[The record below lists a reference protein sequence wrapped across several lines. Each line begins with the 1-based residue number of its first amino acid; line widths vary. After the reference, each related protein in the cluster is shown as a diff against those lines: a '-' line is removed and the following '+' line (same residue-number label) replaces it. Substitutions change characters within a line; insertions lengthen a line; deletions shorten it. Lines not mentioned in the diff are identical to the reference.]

1 MFEQIHHSRIK
12 LSQGQIFWR
21 EVGQSGLNLVFLHGS
36 WQDGTQWLP
45 IFEHLCSEYRCFAP
59 DLLGCGE
66 SDSPKIHYSIDL
78 MVDCLAE
85 YLNILKLDDICLVG
99 DSLGGWIA
107 ASFALKYPE
116 RVRRLILISPEGVK
130 ASLQQKRWR
139 TWRWLAHPPAPLHF
153 LLKLIYPFAK
163 LVGQGKKVKRTL
175 LHRRKMLS
183 YVSASRLLFKR
194 RWAEYR
200 SELLDDRLPT
210 LRAPVLILQGIHDQ
224 AIALSM
230 SESYSVLAPMADLQF
245 VKPGGENLP
254 QELPDVVAQYIREF
268 LTSYQNLEQGNQ
280 TQKTEI
286 F

>member
-21 EVGQSGLNLVFLHGS
+21 EAGYSDLNLVFLHGA
-36 WQDGTQWLP
+36 WQDGSQWLP
-45 IFEHLCSEYRCFAP
+45 VFEHLCGEYRCFAP

-66 SDSPKIHYSIDL
+66 SEFPNIHYSIDL
-78 MVDCLAE
+78 MVESLAE
-85 YLNILKLDDICLVG
+85 YLNLLKLEDVCLVG
-99 DSLGGWIA
+99 HSLGGWIA

-130 ASLQQKRWR
+130 ASDQEGRWR
-139 TWRWLAHPPAPLHF
+139 WRRWLAHPPAPLHF
-153 LLKLIYPFAK
+153 ILKLIYPFA
-163 LVGQGKKVKRTL
+163 VIIGQGKKVKQTL
-175 LHRRKMLS
+175 QQRQQMLN

-200 SELLDDRLPT
+200 SELLDERLSN
-210 LRAPVLILQGIHDQ
+210 LRAPVLILQATHDQ

-230 SESYSVLAPMADLQF
+230 SESYSVLAPMADLKF

-254 QELPDVVAQYIREF
+254 AELPDVIAQYIREF
-268 LTSYQNLEQGNQ
+268 IAGYL
-280 TQKTEI
+280 KVV
-286 F
+286 